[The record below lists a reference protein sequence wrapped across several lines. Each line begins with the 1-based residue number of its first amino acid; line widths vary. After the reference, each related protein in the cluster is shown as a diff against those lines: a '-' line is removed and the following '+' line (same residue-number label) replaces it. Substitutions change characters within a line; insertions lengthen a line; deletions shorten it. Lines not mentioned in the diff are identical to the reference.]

1 MAGST
6 WRGID
11 VASTKALSQEFAA
24 DMKAAVSTGP
34 RRSATLLLYTIVLF
48 FIVAV
53 VWASRATVHEVTISN
68 GTVIPT
74 RQVQVVQNLEGGIL
88 AEILVAEG
96 DLVEAGQVLLRIDDT
111 NFASTYAENEA
122 RYWGL
127 LASLARLEAEANGT
141 EMVIPEALIGADEVV
156 AAERALMAARKT
168 ELDATLEVLRGQA
181 EQRRLEIIEI
191 EQRIVGLS
199 ESLSLA
205 QEEFDIM
212 APMVA
217 QGVASR
223 VDLIRIERQVAD
235 LNRELKS
242 AQLTIPRSHAA
253 LAEANQRQN
262 ERIAQFR
269 TAAQAAINDETV
281 RLRVL
286 EQSLRS
292 TQDRVTRTEV
302 RSPVKG
308 TVQIVTINTVGGVI
322 QPGMDLVEIVPFE
335 DQLLIEARV
344 RPSDI
349 AFLFPGQDAKVKLT
363 AYDFATYGA
372 LDGKLESI
380 SPDTIVDERGDS
392 YYRIR
397 VRTDRSFLGTEAE
410 PLEILPG
417 MVAQLD
423 IITGEK
429 TVLDYLLKPIIKAR
443 ENALRER

>member
-1 MAGST
+1 M
-6 WRGID
+6 
-11 VASTKALSQEFAA
+11 ASTKALSQEFAT

-34 RRSATLLLYTIVLF
+34 RKSATLLLYTIALF

-53 VWASRATVHEVTISN
+53 VWASHATVDEVTISN
-68 GTVIPT
+68 GTVVST

-88 AEILVAEG
+88 AEILVSEG

-111 NFASTYAENEA
+111 GFASTFAENEA

-127 LASLARLEAEANGT
+127 LAALARLEAEANGT
-141 EMVIPEALIGADEVV
+141 DMVLPAELADAPDVV

-168 ELDATLEVLRGQA
+168 ELNATLDVLRVQA
-181 EQRRLEIIEI
+181 DQRSLEIIEL
-191 EQRIVGLS
+191 EHRIVGLGK
-199 ESLSLA
+199 SLSFA
-205 QEEFDIM
+205 QEELDIM
-212 APMVA
+212 TPMVA

-223 VDLIRIERQVAD
+223 VDLIRIQRSVAD
-235 LNRELKS
+235 LDRELES
-242 AQLTIPRSHAA
+242 ARLTIPRAQAA
-253 LAEANQRQN
+253 LEEAMQRQT

-302 RSPVKG
+302 RAPIKG

-335 DQLLIEARV
+335 DQLFIEARV

-349 AFLFPGQDAKVKLT
+349 AFLFPGQEAKVKLT
-363 AYDFATYGA
+363 AYDFGRYGA
-372 LDGKLESI
+372 LDGRLESI

-397 VRTDRSFLGTEAE
+397 VRTDRSFLGTEVE

-417 MVAQLD
+417 MVAQVD

>member
-1 MAGST
+1 M
-6 WRGID
+6 
-11 VASTKALSQEFAA
+11 ASTKALSQEFAA

-34 RRSATLLLYTIVLF
+34 RKSATLLLYTIALF
-48 FIVAV
+48 LIVAV
-53 VWASRATVHEVTISN
+53 VWARRATVDEVTISN
-68 GTVIPT
+68 GTVVST

-88 AEILVAEG
+88 AEILVSEG

-111 NFASTYAENEA
+111 GFASTLAENEA

-127 LASLARLEAEANGT
+127 LAALARLEAEANGT
-141 EMVIPEALIGADEVV
+141 DMVVPAELADAPDVV

-168 ELDATLEVLRGQA
+168 ELNATLDVLRVQA
-181 EQRRLEIIEI
+181 DQRSLEIIEL
-191 EQRIVGLS
+191 EHRIVGLGK
-199 ESLSLA
+199 SLSFA
-205 QEEFDIM
+205 QEELDIM
-212 APMVA
+212 TTMVA

-223 VDLIRIERQVAD
+223 VDLIRIQRSVAD
-235 LNRELKS
+235 LDRELES
-242 AQLTIPRSHAA
+242 ARLTIPRAQAA
-253 LAEANQRQN
+253 LEEAMQRQT

-302 RSPVKG
+302 RAPIKG

-335 DQLLIEARV
+335 DRLFIEARV

-349 AFLFPGQDAKVKLT
+349 AFLFPGQEAKVKLT
-363 AYDFATYGA
+363 AYDFGRYGA
-372 LDGKLESI
+372 LDGQLESI

-417 MVAQLD
+417 MVAQVD

>member
-1 MAGST
+1 
-6 WRGID
+6 
-11 VASTKALSQEFAA
+11 
-24 DMKAAVSTGP
+24 
-34 RRSATLLLYTIVLF
+34 
-48 FIVAV
+48 
-53 VWASRATVHEVTISN
+53 
-68 GTVIPT
+68 
-74 RQVQVVQNLEGGIL
+74 
-88 AEILVAEG
+88 
-96 DLVEAGQVLLRIDDT
+96 
-111 NFASTYAENEA
+111 
-122 RYWGL
+122 
-127 LASLARLEAEANGT
+127 
-141 EMVIPEALIGADEVV
+141 MVIPEALIGADDVV

-168 ELDATLEVLRGQA
+168 ELNATLEVLRGQT
-181 EQRRLEIIEI
+181 EQKRLEIIEL
-191 EQRIVGLS
+191 EQRIAGLS
-199 ESLSLA
+199 ESLNLA
-205 QEEFDIM
+205 KEELDIM
-212 APMVA
+212 TSMVA

-223 VDLIRIERQVAD
+223 VDLIRIERQVVD
-235 LNRELKS
+235 LNRELVS
-242 AQLTIPRSHAA
+242 AQLTIPRAQAA

-262 ERIAQFR
+262 EQIAQFR
-269 TAAQAAINDETV
+269 TAAQATINDETV

-292 TQDRVTRTEV
+292 TEDRVTRTEV

-363 AYDFATYGA
+363 AYDFGTYGA
-372 LDGKLESI
+372 LDGNLESI

-417 MVAQLD
+417 MVAQVD